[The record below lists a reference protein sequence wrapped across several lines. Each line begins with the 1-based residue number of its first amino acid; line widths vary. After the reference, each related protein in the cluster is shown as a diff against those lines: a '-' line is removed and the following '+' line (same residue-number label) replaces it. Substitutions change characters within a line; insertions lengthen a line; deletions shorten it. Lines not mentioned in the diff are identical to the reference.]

1 MFFLKIGIISALWVN
16 KPVYG
21 IFRILA
27 GMGYRG
33 AIMIA
38 TVIASESVP
47 SKYKVMFIFI
57 PHIGFNVGEVIIA
70 IESYFIRDWQM
81 LQLVEYSP
89 IFAFAFLCLVLPNPA
104 RWLLSKGWN
113 QKARKVL
120 EVILNY
126 FHSINLLFLF
136 LFPGFAKKS

>member
-104 RWLLSKGWN
+104 RWLLSKGLN
-113 QKARKVL
+113 QKARKV
-120 EVILNY
+120 
-126 FHSINLLFLF
+126 
-136 LFPGFAKKS
+136 